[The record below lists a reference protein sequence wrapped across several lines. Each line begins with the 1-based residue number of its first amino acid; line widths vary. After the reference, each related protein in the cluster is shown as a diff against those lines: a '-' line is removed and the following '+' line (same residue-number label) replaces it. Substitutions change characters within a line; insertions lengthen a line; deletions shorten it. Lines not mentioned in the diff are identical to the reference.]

1 MYIYPPP
8 KSIVKDNVKEA
19 MDIPSKIFLTIK
31 SKPCSHTLIGLLR
44 LSKFYI
50 LNLYQEN
57 FPRVAFN
64 ALFEVLTIKNFAPVI
79 CVAFPVQLLAKQLTL

>member
-31 SKPCSHTLIGLLR
+31 KSKPCSHTLIGLHMNSKNKLKVDLELHPFYNKPAISHVAR
-44 LSKFYI
+44 LKF
-50 LNLYQEN
+50 
-57 FPRVAFN
+57 
-64 ALFEVLTIKNFAPVI
+64 
-79 CVAFPVQLLAKQLTL
+79 